1 MYHALC
7 LRQLETAFGNLA
19 AQKLGFPF
27 VSAYLDAVGTNFY
40 HGASFATGGSTIQ
53 PLDGKMFEARY
64 SPISLNVQLAQF
76 AQLKARAN
84 EGFAEGWDILLQR
97 KSIVL
102 SSCRENNLNHKLD
115 YVTLSY
121 GIGFQVKAQRS
132 GPAFRDQATSPGPC
146 TH

>member
-84 EGFAEGWDILLQR
+84 EGFAEGWDILLLR

-102 SSCRENNLNHKLD
+102 SSCRENNLNHKL
-115 YVTLSY
+115 
-121 GIGFQVKAQRS
+121 GFQVKAQRS
-132 GPAFRDQATSPGPC
+132 GPASRDQATSPRPC